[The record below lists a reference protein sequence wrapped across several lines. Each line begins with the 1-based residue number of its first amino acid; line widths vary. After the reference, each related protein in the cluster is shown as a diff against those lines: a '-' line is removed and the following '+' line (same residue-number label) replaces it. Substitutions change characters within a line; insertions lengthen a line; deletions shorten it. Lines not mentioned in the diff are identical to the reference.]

1 MPFFDPFWWMPFVL
15 AFAAIIAVVLGHLDI
30 RGAATG
36 YLAALFIFLGGGLS
50 ILILLGV
57 FFVTGSFATA
67 LNIRKKAVLGVAQ
80 ENKGRRSVAN
90 VLANGGVA
98 AFIGLVAWGW
108 PEQSQLLQYMMA
120 ASLASAMS
128 DTLSSELGN
137 VYGSRYWYI
146 LGFQPGVRG
155 EDGVIS
161 PEGTAFGLLGSALI
175 AIAFGLISGWGAMV
189 FGIGAAGFI
198 GNMVDSILGGSLQRR
213 GYLDNHG
220 VNLLSTLAAAAFMGG
235 YCLFFMAAE

>member
-1 MPFFDPFWWMPFVL
+1 MPFSDPLFWALPAL
-15 AFAAIIAVVLGHLDI
+15 AFAATTAVALGHLDY
-30 RGAATG
+30 RGAVAG
-36 YLAALFIFLGGGLS
+36 YLASLSVFLGGGLP

-67 LNIRKKAVLGVAQ
+67 LNTRKKAALGVAQ

-98 AFIGLVAWGW
+98 AVIGLIAWGW
-108 PEQSQLLQYMMA
+108 PAQSHFLQYMMA
-120 ASLASAMS
+120 ASLASATS
-128 DTLSSELGN
+128 DTLSSEMGN
-137 VYGSRYWYI
+137 IYGSSYWRI

-175 AIAFGLISGWGAMV
+175 AIAFALMSGWGAV
-189 FGIGAAGFI
+189 VLGIGAAGFM
-198 GNMVDSILGGSLQRR
+198 GNLVDSILGGSLQQR

-220 VNLLSTLAAAAFMGG
+220 VNLVSTLSAAAFMGG
-235 YCLFFMAAE
+235 YCLYL